1 MTGDQSKRAPGRPPV
16 ADERLRAVPV
26 GMRIPRYIWEHLTSM
41 SEEPNA
47 ALVARALI
55 HRYKIPKPGAR
66 KRKELIAAKDDP
78 MSRVTFVLQESAI
91 AFLDKLAADNH
102 WCRNKALSRL
112 LRMESRRGQF

>member
-16 ADERLRAVPV
+16 SPELKAIQV
-26 GMRIPRYIWEHLTSM
+26 GMRLPAYIWQHLTSM

-55 HRYKIPKPGAR
+55 ARYKIPKPGAR
-66 KRKELIAAKDDP
+66 KRGELVAAKDEQ
-78 MSRVTFVLQESAI
+78 MHRVTFVLQESAI